1 MTASKMKKEAERELY
16 KAALEYHAVALDNIM
31 KGTAAAMQ
39 LQGKLLGMRRMAR
52 VLELVDT
59 DKAIEIENKAKADA
73 KNGVDPYGGDE
84 DEEEEDDDDD

>member
-16 KAALEYHAVALDNIM
+16 KAALEYHAVSLDNIM

-39 LQGKLLGMRRMAR
+39 LQGKLLGMRRLAR

-59 DKAIEIENKAKADA
+59 RKAIGIEAKARANA
-73 KNGVDPYGGDE
+73 KNGVDPY
-84 DEEEEDDDDD
+84 DDD

>member
-16 KAALEYHAVALDNIM
+16 KAALEYHAVVLDNIM

-59 DKAIEIENKAKADA
+59 GKAIEIENKAKADA

-84 DEEEEDDDDD
+84 DDDDD

>member
-1 MTASKMKKEAERELY
+1 MTTNRMKKVAEQEIY
-16 KAALEYHAVALDNIM
+16 KVALEYHAVSLDNIM

-59 DKAIEIENKAKADA
+59 GKAIEIENKAKADA

-84 DEEEEDDDDD
+84 DDDDD